1 MDTGMGMGMGM
12 GWSPRIHGSST
23 KLGLWAL
30 LTATLLPAAAAD
42 FSPVVLRRADTQG
55 LVSELF
61 LYDLT
66 QQEIQQ
72 LRQRLLQPT
81 EDDTLTLSYEPT
93 LADLVPALPAAPGD
107 KLLSMLRPASTTQ
120 RGPTQDAVLIV
131 FQGTT
136 LHARRYRMAAAPV
149 VAGAAAAGA
158 AAAAAASPNVAAESQ
173 LPAATMAALKPDAFV
188 NENASIEAASATVV
202 ADITLAV
209 KRWAQAWEQRDM
221 AAYAAAYESSFKG
234 AGGISL
240 ASSNAAWLAQRR
252 ERILSK
258 RDITVALEDI
268 QVSVQRGAPSDAPK
282 AHVRFVQRYR
292 GDALVSVGR
301 KRLGLVLR
309 EGVWLIR
316 EEVSL

>member
-1 MDTGMGMGMGM
+1 MDMGM
-12 GWSPRIHGSST
+12 GWSPRIRPSST
-23 KLGLWAL
+23 KLGLWAV
-30 LTATLLPAAAAD
+30 LTATLLPATAAD

-72 LRQRLLQPT
+72 LRLRLLQPT

-107 KLLSMLRPASTTQ
+107 KLLSMLRPASMTQ
-120 RGPTQDAVLIV
+120 RGQTQDAVLIV

-136 LHARRYRMAAAPV
+136 LHARRYRMAGAPV
-149 VAGAAAAGA
+149 AAS

-173 LPAATMAALKPDAFV
+173 LPAATIAALKSDASV
-188 NENASIEAASATVV
+188 NANSSIEATSATVV

-209 KRWAQAWEQRDM
+209 KRWAQAWEQRDV
-221 AAYAAAYESSFKG
+221 AAYAAAYESGFKG
-234 AGGISL
+234 AGGVVL

-258 RDITVALEDI
+258 RDIKVALEDI
-268 QVSVQRGAPSDAPK
+268 QVSVQRGAPSEAPK

-309 EGVWLIR
+309 DGIWLIR

>member
-1 MDTGMGMGMGM
+1 MDMDMGMGMGM
-12 GWSPRIHGSST
+12 GWLSRIRPSST
-23 KLGLWAL
+23 KLGLWAV
-30 LTATLLPAAAAD
+30 LTATLLPATAAD

-72 LRQRLLQPT
+72 LRLRLLQPT
-81 EDDTLTLSYEPT
+81 EDDTLALSYEPT

-107 KLLSMLRPASTTQ
+107 KLLSMLRPVSTTQ
-120 RGPTQDAVLIV
+120 RGQTPDAVLIV

-149 VAGAAAAGA
+149 AAGA
-158 AAAAAASPNVAAESQ
+158 AAAAASSNVAAESQ
-173 LPAATMAALKPDAFV
+173 LPAATMAALKPDASV
-188 NENASIEAASATVV
+188 NANSSIEAASATVV
-202 ADITLAV
+202 ADISLAV
-209 KRWAQAWEQRDM
+209 KRWAQAWEQRDL
-221 AAYAAAYESSFKG
+221 AAYAAAYEPGFKG
-234 AGGISL
+234 AGGAAL
-240 ASSNAAWLAQRR
+240 ASTNSAWLAQRR

-258 RDITVALEDI
+258 RDIKVTLEDI
-268 QVSVQRGAPSDAPK
+268 QVSVQRGAPTDAPK